1 MRGTEEGCKRTE
13 REGKW
18 GEKGRRGDE
27 KIEHEQGDRKRKALL
42 PGKQGWGLER
52 PSAEDKNPERRQVE
66 GKCRVG
72 KLVGVAVNEIDV
84 RARLGDK
91 ERWPLHSPPK
101 LIEDT
106 SAQATKTELLWMG

>member
-1 MRGTEEGCKRTE
+1 M
-13 REGKW
+13 
-18 GEKGRRGDE
+18 
-27 KIEHEQGDRKRKALL
+27 IEQEQEDRKRKPFL
-42 PGKQGWGLER
+42 PGKHWRGGLER
-52 PSAEDKNPERRQVE
+52 PTAEEEKPERRQVE

-84 RARLGDK
+84 RAGLGDK